1 MQSNFVTCKSCG
13 TRFQG
18 RFCNNCGEKVY
29 HPHDKSFSHFLEEAF
44 HFITHFD
51 TKIFRSLRLMFTK
64 PGFLALECCEGKR
77 RKYISPVSMFM
88 IGVVIYLLFPVLQG
102 LNISF
107 YSHISNNNSLH
118 INVIQKWAEHKASVE
133 QISLEHLGEK
143 FNHLSP
149 KFSKVL
155 LLVLIPLTAIALSLL
170 FRRKKEYF
178 FDHMMLAAEINAV
191 ILFLVF
197 LFLPVIFVGISK
209 LLPINLEY
217 GDTVIFLFLHGI
229 LLLLILVF
237 SFKRFYQVKFLNALI
252 KAFLFIILY
261 MLVLHVYRLIVFSIV
276 MLFI

>member
-1 MQSNFVTCKSCG
+1 
-13 TRFQG
+13 
-18 RFCNNCGEKVY
+18 
-29 HPHDKSFSHFLEEAF
+29 
-44 HFITHFD
+44 
-51 TKIFRSLRLMFTK
+51 
-64 PGFLALECCEGKR
+64 
-77 RKYISPVSMFM
+77 MFM

-107 YSHISNNNSLH
+107 NNHISNNNSLH

-155 LLVLIPLTAIALSLL
+155 LLVLIPLTAIALYLL

-197 LFLPVIFVGISK
+197 LILPVIFVGISK

-217 GDTVIFLFLHGI
+217 GDTVIFLILHGI
-229 LLLLILVF
+229 LILLILVF